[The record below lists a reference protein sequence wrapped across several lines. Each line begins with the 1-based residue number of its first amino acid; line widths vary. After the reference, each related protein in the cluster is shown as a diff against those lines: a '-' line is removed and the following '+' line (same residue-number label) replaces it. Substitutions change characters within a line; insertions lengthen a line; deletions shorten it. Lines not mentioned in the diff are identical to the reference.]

1 MVSKSTKISISPLF
15 ESSCIIHSR
24 LVGNRS
30 VFRRGVIGPGALRDE
45 AYDGRTPGY
54 AVLPGTNREKKDTKP
69 EQTGLVSLYF

>member
-1 MVSKSTKISISPLF
+1 M
-15 ESSCIIHSR
+15 
-24 LVGNRS
+24 
-30 VFRRGVIGPGALRDE
+30 GPGALRDE